1 MGQLIEVEAVRLGA
15 VAIFDT
21 DRSLGGQDG
30 ETFKREDGQDSISFS
45 AQAANSIFAADDAA
59 TSVYVYSN
67 TLAVHRDG
75 DWSDDAIAVT
85 SSAIKNFLIYYDE
98 NRDSGH

>member
-30 ETFKREDGQDSISFS
+30 ATFNRDDVDDSTAFPGQV
-45 AQAANSIFAADDAA
+45 AKSIFGADDAV

-67 TLAVHRDG
+67 TLSVHRDE
-75 DWSDDAIAVT
+75 DWSDASIAVV
-85 SSAIKNFLIYYDE
+85 SSAIKNFLIFYEE
-98 NRDSGH
+98 NRA

>member
-1 MGQLIEVEAVRLGA
+1 VGQLIEVEAVRLGA

-30 ETFKREDGQDSISFS
+30 ATFTRDDLEDSTAFPAKVAS
-45 AQAANSIFAADDAA
+45 SIFGADDAV

-67 TLAVHRDG
+67 TLSVHRDG
-75 DWSDDAIAVT
+75 DWTDDAMEIA
-85 SSAIKNFLIYYDE
+85 SSAIKNFLIFYDE
-98 NRDSGH
+98 NRN